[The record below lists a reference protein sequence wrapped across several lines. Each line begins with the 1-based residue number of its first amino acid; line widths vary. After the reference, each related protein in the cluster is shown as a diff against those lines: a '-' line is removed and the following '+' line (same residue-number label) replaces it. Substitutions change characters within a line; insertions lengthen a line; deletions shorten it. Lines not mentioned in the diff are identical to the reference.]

1 MEEKTVYSGV
11 LTPTLKLLYTSAGEI
26 QDNKDR
32 IFKLIK
38 RLSQTLNDSDRDVLC
53 LDLNKYST
61 DMKARFFARWILMIE
76 RRSLLERIG
85 SF

>member
-38 RLSQTLNDSDRDVLC
+38 RLSQTLNDSC
-53 LDLNKYST
+53 LLYTSELPT
-61 DMKARFFARWILMIE
+61 IL
-76 RRSLLERIG
+76 LV
-85 SF
+85 

>member
-11 LTPTLKLLYTSAGEI
+11 LTPTLKLLYTRAREI

-38 RLSQTLNDSDRDVLC
+38 RLSQTLNDSDVLC
-53 LDLNKYST
+53 LDLKKYST
-61 DMKARFFARWILMIE
+61 GMKARFFASWILMIE
-76 RRSLLERIG
+76 REEFAGKNR
-85 SF
+85 